1 LPKQILDT
9 ISKFTCTICSRLG
22 AFSFGNSM
30 NPHFSPLAQETS
42 AGFFLPKFAK
52 KQPSA
57 STLLPV

>member
-1 LPKQILDT
+1 MRLA
-9 ISKFTCTICSRLG
+9 SRENLHEG
-22 AFSFGNSM
+22 KNSSLCQNRFL
-30 NPHFSPLAQETS
+30 NPHCTPLPQETS

>member
-1 LPKQILDT
+1 MKKKNGLLCQNRFL
-9 ISKFTCTICSRLG
+9 
-22 AFSFGNSM
+22 

-57 STLLPV
+57 STLLPA

>member
-1 LPKQILDT
+1 MAASPENLHEEKNGLLCQNRFP
-9 ISKFTCTICSRLG
+9 
-22 AFSFGNSM
+22 

-57 STLLPV
+57 STLLPA